1 MTLSLHISAP
11 AVRRSM
17 QAWRA
22 LPTVIALTV
31 IVFTLVAWY
40 FILDMALSALR

>member
-1 MTLSLHISAP
+1 
-11 AVRRSM
+11 M

-31 IVFTLVAWY
+31 IVLTLAAWY
-40 FILDMALSALR
+40 LIFDMALSALR

>member
-11 AVRRSM
+11 AVRRM

-31 IVFTLVAWY
+31 IVLTLAAWY
-40 FILDMALSALR
+40 VILDMALSALG

>member
-1 MTLSLHISAP
+1 
-11 AVRRSM
+11 M

-31 IVFTLVAWY
+31 IVLTIAAWY
-40 FILDMALSALR
+40 VVLDTALSSLG